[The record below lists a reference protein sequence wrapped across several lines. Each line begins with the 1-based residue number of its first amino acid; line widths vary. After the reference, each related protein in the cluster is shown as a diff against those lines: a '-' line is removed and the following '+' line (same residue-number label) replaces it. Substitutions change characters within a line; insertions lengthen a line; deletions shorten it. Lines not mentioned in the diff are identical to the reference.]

1 MNYRDCKFELP
12 VVASHVWFFLALAFT
27 CALGD
32 SQAATVDRYW
42 EVSPYRV
49 QVLLDDQ
56 LSASWQARLADT
68 LPVHLRSR
76 ARSSFGPMWRLTI
89 DALPPGSQRPTKS
102 EIVALSDEALST
114 ARREFDKLIVLQLK
128 ESKIGFEVLAQEY
141 DSLLEKWGPIWRA
154 TTREGAEL
162 PELAFSQVCEA
173 FTPMATF
180 RVNREDPT
188 KVELQFRGSKL
199 PRVEGQSELVS
210 PGQVM
215 RPYLRR
221 TDRDGLPV
229 EDGIQPVAWT
239 YLTLDEGESPTATIV
254 SHTKAPLG
262 TRQRGRIDQLA
273 TIVRP
278 SGATTQLR
286 LHSRASDDEPL
297 AGFRVYRRD
306 SDSEENEFIGKSDDD
321 GAISIPSGKTPIQIA
336 MIQSGGQWIA
346 KIPVVP
352 GVDGVVNAPLAD
364 DRKRLEAEGKLAG
377 IHEELIDLVARR
389 NILASRIRVK
399 IKARDLEGANALIRE
414 LEGMPSATEFE
425 QQRIRQQERLVTS
438 SDPKIQARIEQM
450 FNQTRDVLAEFLAPG
465 LVQELKREAAG
476 GASASTGP

>member
-1 MNYRDCKFELP
+1 VNYRDCKFVLP
-12 VVASHVWFFLALAFT
+12 VEAGHVWFALALTLA
-27 CALGD
+27 CASG
-32 SQAATVDRYW
+32 SAPAATVDRYW

-49 QVLLDDQ
+49 QVLVDDQ
-56 LSASWQARLADT
+56 LSASWQARLTDT

-76 ARSSFGPMWRLTI
+76 ARSAFGPMWRLTI
-89 DALPPGSQRPTKS
+89 DSLPQGFHSSTESQIAALD
-102 EIVALSDEALST
+102 DEALAE
-114 ARREFDKLIVLQLK
+114 ARRGFDKLIILQLK
-128 ESKIGFEVLAQEY
+128 ESKVGYEVRAQEY
-141 DSLLEKWGPIWRA
+141 DCLLEKWGPTWQA

-162 PELAFSQVCEA
+162 PELAFNQLCQA

-199 PRVEGQSELVS
+199 PRVQGQSELVS

-221 TDRDGLPV
+221 TDRDGVPV
-229 EDGIQPVAWT
+229 EDGIQAVAWT
-239 YLTLDEGESPTATIV
+239 YLMLNEGDSPTASIV

-273 TIVRP
+273 AVVRP
-278 SGATTQLR
+278 SGETTQLR
-286 LHSRASDDEPL
+286 LHSRASDEEPL

-306 SDSEENEFIGKSDDD
+306 SDSEENEFVGKSDDE
-321 GAISIPSGKTPIQIA
+321 GAIVIPAGKTPIQIA

-399 IKARDLEGANALIRE
+399 IKARDIEGANALIRE

-465 LVQELKREAAG
+465 LVQELKREAAA
-476 GASASTGP
+476 GASASTAP

>member
-1 MNYRDCKFELP
+1 MNYRDCKFVPHFRARIGWFAVALILASAQG
-12 VVASHVWFFLALAFT
+12 VVQ
-27 CALGD
+27 G
-32 SQAATVDRYW
+32 ATVDRYW

-49 QVLLDDQ
+49 HVLLDDQ
-56 LSASWQARLADT
+56 LSASWQARLAEA

-76 ARSSFGPMWRLTI
+76 ARSSFGPLWRLTI
-89 DALPPGSQRPTKS
+89 DSLPSGTLRGTDSQ
-102 EIVALSDEALST
+102 IAALSDESLST
-114 ARREFDKLIVLQLK
+114 VRREFDKVIVLQLK
-128 ESKIGFEVLAQEY
+128 ESKIGFEVLTQEY
-141 DSLLEKWGPIWRA
+141 DCLLEQWGPIWEA
-154 TTREGAEL
+154 STREGVEL
-162 PELAFSQVCEA
+162 PELAFNEVCQA

-180 RVNREDPT
+180 RVNREDLT

-199 PRVEGQSELVS
+199 PRVDGQSELVS

-229 EDGIQPVAWT
+229 EDGIQAVAWT
-239 YLTLDEGESPTATIV
+239 YLTLNEGDSPTATIV
-254 SHTKAPLG
+254 SHTKSPLG
-262 TRQRGRIDQLA
+262 SRQRGRIDQLA
-273 TIVRP
+273 AVVRP
-278 SGATTQLR
+278 SGAITRLR
-286 LHSRASDDEPL
+286 LHSRASDEEPL

-306 SDSEENEFIGKSDDD
+306 SDSELNEFIGKSDDD
-321 GAISIPSGKTPIQIA
+321 GEIVISAGKTPIQVA

-399 IKARDLEGANALIRE
+399 IKARDIEGANALIRE

-465 LVQELKREAAG
+465 LVQELKREAAA
-476 GASASTGP
+476 GASASTSP